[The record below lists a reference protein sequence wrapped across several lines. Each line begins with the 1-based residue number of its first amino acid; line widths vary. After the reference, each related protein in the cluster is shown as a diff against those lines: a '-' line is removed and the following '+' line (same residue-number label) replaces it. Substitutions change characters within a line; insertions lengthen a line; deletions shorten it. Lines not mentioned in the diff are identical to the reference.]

1 MTCLFMKNDYVLHG
15 FVDMHYACILMIY
28 LINVYMIMIYM
39 IIVDVIFKVSLVNIK
54 LCIIV
59 NNVLKLM
66 WYVWLLFCESV
77 LNKIHM

>member
-1 MTCLFMKNDYVLHG
+1 MYIDDLLY
-15 FVDMHYACILMIY
+15 
-28 LINVYMIMIYM
+28 VYMVMIYM
-39 IIVDVIFKVSLVNIK
+39 TIVAVMYKVSLINIK

-59 NNVLKLM
+59 NNVLKLI

>member
-1 MTCLFMKNDYVLHG
+1 M
-15 FVDMHYACILMIY
+15 CICMYIDDLLY
-28 LINVYMIMIYM
+28 VYMVMIHM
-39 IIVDVIFKVSLVNIK
+39 KIVAVMYKVSLINIK

-59 NNVLKLM
+59 NNVLKLI

>member
-1 MTCLFMKNDYVLHG
+1 MYIDDLLY
-15 FVDMHYACILMIY
+15 IY
-28 LINVYMIMIYM
+28 MVMIYM
-39 IIVDVIFKVSLVNIK
+39 IFVAVMYKVSLINIK

-59 NNVLKLM
+59 NNVLKLI

>member
-1 MTCLFMKNDYVLHG
+1 MYIDDLLY
-15 FVDMHYACILMIY
+15 
-28 LINVYMIMIYM
+28 VYMAMIYM
-39 IIVDVIFKVSLVNIK
+39 TIVAVMYKVSLINIK

-59 NNVLKLM
+59 NNVLKLI

>member
-1 MTCLFMKNDYVLHG
+1 MYIDDLLY
-15 FVDMHYACILMIY
+15 IY
-28 LINVYMIMIYM
+28 MVMIYM
-39 IIVDVIFKVSLVNIK
+39 IFVAVMYKVYLINIK

-59 NNVLKLM
+59 NNVLKLI

>member
-1 MTCLFMKNDYVLHG
+1 MYIDDLLYVNM
-15 FVDMHYACILMIY
+15 V
-28 LINVYMIMIYM
+28 MIYM
-39 IIVDVIFKVSLVNIK
+39 TIVAVMYKVSLINIK

-59 NNVLKLM
+59 NNVLKLI

>member
-1 MTCLFMKNDYVLHG
+1 MYIDDLLY
-15 FVDMHYACILMIY
+15 
-28 LINVYMIMIYM
+28 VYMVMIYM
-39 IIVDVIFKVSLVNIK
+39 TIVAVMYMVSLINIK

-59 NNVLKLM
+59 NNVLELI

>member
-1 MTCLFMKNDYVLHG
+1 MYIDDLLY
-15 FVDMHYACILMIY
+15 
-28 LINVYMIMIYM
+28 VYMVMIYM
-39 IIVDVIFKVSLVNIK
+39 TIVAVMYGVSFINIK

-59 NNVLKLM
+59 NNVLKLI

>member
-1 MTCLFMKNDYVLHG
+1 MV
-15 FVDMHYACILMIY
+15 
-28 LINVYMIMIYM
+28 MIYM
-39 IIVDVIFKVSLVNIK
+39 TIIDVIYKVSLVNIK

-77 LNKIHM
+77 LKKIHT